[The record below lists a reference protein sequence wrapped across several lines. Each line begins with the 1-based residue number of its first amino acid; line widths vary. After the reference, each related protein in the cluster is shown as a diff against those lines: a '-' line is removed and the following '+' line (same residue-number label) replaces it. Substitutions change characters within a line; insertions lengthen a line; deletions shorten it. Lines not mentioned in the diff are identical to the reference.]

1 MADKRENYQPAP
13 TSLASVG
20 VGDLPSQ
27 KSIDLLIRLLQE
39 FESRSKSETSTVPPD
54 VQAAI
59 DQAEAAFAAI
69 TAGLALQANPVAIT
83 DITPPRGS
91 RAGGT
96 PVTITGANLL
106 RGASVL
112 FGGKP
117 APAVRDVSL
126 NEIEVTTPEG
136 AIGSV
141 DVVVQTLAGAA
152 QKAGGFTYHQ

>member
-39 FESRSKSETSTVPPD
+39 FESRTKSETSTVSPE

-59 DQAEAAFAAI
+59 DQAKAAFAAI
-69 TAGLALQANPVAIT
+69 AAGLALQANPVAIA
-83 DITPPRGS
+83 DITPARGS
-91 RAGGT
+91 KLGGT
-96 PVTITGANLL
+96 RVTITGANLL

-126 NEIEVTTPEG
+126 GEIEVTTPEG
-136 AIGSV
+136 DIGCV

>member
-1 MADKRENYQPAP
+1 MAEKRENYQPAP

-39 FESRSKSETSTVPPD
+39 YESRSKAETSTVPPE
-54 VQAAI
+54 VQSAI
-59 DQAEAAFAAI
+59 DQATSAFAAI
-69 TAGLALQANPVAIT
+69 TAGLSLQASPVAIA
-83 DITPPRGS
+83 DVSPARGS
-91 RAGGT
+91 KFGGT
-96 PVTITGANLL
+96 RVTITGANLL

-126 NEIEVTTPEG
+126 SEIEVTTPEG
-136 AIGSV
+136 DIGTV

-152 QKAGGFTYHQ
+152 HKANGFTYHQ